1 MGSRQ
6 EYALTLTAEGNR
18 IALAVDGKELLA
30 CTDEESPYLTG
41 SVGMSV
47 TDGSHCLYRD
57 LAVCGKE

>member
-6 EYALTLTAEGNR
+6 GICPYPYGGR
-18 IALAVDGKELLA
+18 KPHRPAVDGKELLA

>member
-1 MGSRQ
+1 MPLPLRRK
-6 EYALTLTAEGNR
+6 ETASP
-18 IALAVDGKELLA
+18 LAVDGKELLA